1 VGQKVHPIG
10 FRLGIN
16 RTWQA
21 RWYAGRDYKTLLH
34 EDLMLRQLIMDR
46 HRNAGISMI
55 EIERASNRVTVMIH
69 TAKPGIIIGKSGTN
83 VDELRKL
90 LEAKINA
97 SSDGGNKRV
106 AVNILEV
113 RQPDL
118 SAVLVARNIAEQL
131 EKRVAFKRAMKL
143 TVQRAMQAGA
153 KGIRV
158 NVAGR
163 LGGAEMA
170 RREWERRGRVP
181 LHTLRADIDFGTAV
195 ARTTYGTIG
204 VKVWIYRGDVMPGQ
218 MRQVDAVP
226 SGERPPE
233 RRRARPGRGGR
244 DGGGHGGPQT

>member
-1 VGQKVHPIG
+1 MGHKVHPVG

-21 RWYAGRDYKTLLH
+21 RWYAGREYKTLLH
-34 EDLMLRQLIMDR
+34 EDLMLREEIFTR

-55 EIERASNRVTVMIH
+55 EIERAANRVTVMIH
-69 TAKPGIIIGKSGTN
+69 TAKPGIIIGKSGAN

-90 LEAKINA
+90 LEQKT
-97 SSDGGNKRV
+97 GKRV

-113 RQPDL
+113 RSPDL
-118 SAVLVARNIAEQL
+118 SAVLVARNVAEQL

-153 KGIRV
+153 KGIRI

-170 RREWERRGRVP
+170 RREWERKGRVP
-181 LHTLRADIDFGTAV
+181 LHTLRADIDFGTTIAK
-195 ARTTYGTIG
+195 TTYGVIG
-204 VKVWIYRGDVMPGQ
+204 VKVWIYRGDVLPGQ
-218 MRQVDAVP
+218 MRQTDAVP

-233 RRRARPGRGGR
+233 RRRTRAPRGAS
-244 DGGGHGGPQT
+244 GGAGQSGPAV

>member
-1 VGQKVHPIG
+1 MGQKVHPVG

-21 RWYAGRDYKTLLH
+21 RWYAGREYKTLLH
-34 EDLMLRQLIMDR
+34 EDLMLRALIFDR

-55 EIERASNRVTVMIH
+55 EIERAANRVTVMIH
-69 TAKPGIIIGKSGTN
+69 TAKPGIIIGKSGAN

-90 LEAKINA
+90 LEQKTA
-97 SSDGGNKRV
+97 KRV

-113 RQPDL
+113 RAPDL
-118 SAVLVARNIAEQL
+118 SGVLVARNMAEQL

-153 KGIRV
+153 KGIRI

-181 LHTLRADIDFGTAV
+181 LHTLRADIDFGTAM
-195 ARTTYGTIG
+195 ARTTYGAIG
-204 VKVWIYRGDVMPGQ
+204 VKVWIYRGDVLPGQ
-218 MRQVDAVP
+218 MRQIDAVP

-233 RRRARPGRGGR
+233 RRRARPPRGGA
-244 DGGGHGGPQT
+244 GGGAAQSGQHA

>member
-1 VGQKVHPIG
+1 MGQKVHPVG

-16 RTWQA
+16 RTWSA

-34 EDLMLRQLIMDR
+34 EDIKLRDLINVR
-46 HRNAGISMI
+46 HRNAGISLI
-55 EIERASNRVTVMIH
+55 EIERASNRVNVLIH

-83 VDELRKL
+83 VDELRKM
-90 LEAKINA
+90 LEQQT
-97 SSDGGNKRV
+97 GRRV

-113 RQPDL
+113 RHPDL

-143 TVQRAMQAGA
+143 TVQRSTQAGA

-158 NVAGR
+158 AVGGR

-181 LHTLRADIDFGTAV
+181 LHTLRADIDFGTAT
-195 ARTTYGTIG
+195 AMTTYGTIG
-204 VKVWIYRGDVMPGQ
+204 VKVWIYRGDVPQGQ
-218 MRQVDAVP
+218 MRQIDAVP
-226 SGERPPE
+226 SGDRPAADRRRPRPP
-233 RRRARPGRGGR
+233 RQ
-244 DGGGHGGPQT
+244 DGGTRAPGQG

>member
-1 VGQKVHPIG
+1 V
-10 FRLGIN
+10 N

-21 RWYAGRDYKTLLH
+21 RWFAGRDYKTLLH
-34 EDLMLRQLIMDR
+34 EDLMLRKLIMDR

-90 LEAKINA
+90 LENRINA
-97 SSDGGNKRV
+97 GSEAIKRV

-158 NVAGR
+158 DVAGR

-181 LHTLRADIDFGTAV
+181 LHTLRADIDFGTAI

-218 MRQVDAVP
+218 LRQADAVP

-233 RRRARPGRGGR
+233 RRRARPARGG
-244 DGGGHGGPQT
+244 GGGGGGQAGAQA

>member
-1 VGQKVHPIG
+1 MGQKVHPIG

-16 RTWQA
+16 RTWSA

-34 EDLMLRQLIMDR
+34 EDIKLRDLINVR
-46 HRNAGISMI
+46 HRNAGISLI
-55 EIERASNRVTVMIH
+55 EIERASNRVNVLIH

-90 LEAKINA
+90 LETQT
-97 SSDGGNKRV
+97 GRRV

-113 RQPDL
+113 RHPDL

-143 TVQRAMQAGA
+143 TVQRSTQAGA

-158 NVAGR
+158 AVGGR

-181 LHTLRADIDFGTAV
+181 LHTLRADIDFGTAT
-195 ARTTYGTIG
+195 AMTTYGTIG
-204 VKVWIYRGDVMPGQ
+204 VKVWIYRGDVPQGQ
-218 MRQVDAVP
+218 MRQIDAVP
-226 SGERPPE
+226 SGDRPVDRRRPRPP
-233 RRRARPGRGGR
+233 RQDGGRPDGGNRPGGQG
-244 DGGGHGGPQT
+244 

>member
-1 VGQKVHPIG
+1 VGHKVHPIG

-21 RWYAGRDYKTLLH
+21 RWHAERDYKVLLH
-34 EDLMLRQLIMDR
+34 EDLMLRKLIFER

-55 EIERASNRVTVMIH
+55 EIERAANRVTVMIH
-69 TAKPGIIIGKSGTN
+69 TAKPGIIIGKSGAN

-90 LEAKINA
+90 LEEKT
-97 SSDGGNKRV
+97 KRRV
-106 AVNILEV
+106 AVNILEL
-113 RQPDL
+113 RTPDL
-118 SAVLVARNIAEQL
+118 SAVLVARNVAEQL

-143 TVQRAMQAGA
+143 TVQRAVQAGA
-153 KGIRV
+153 KGIRI

-170 RREWERRGRVP
+170 RREWERKGRVP
-181 LHTLRADIDFGTAV
+181 LHTLRADIDFGTAI

-204 VKVWIYRGDVMPGQ
+204 VKVWIYRGDVLPGQ

-233 RRRARPGRGGR
+233 RRRSRPPRAAAGGA
-244 DGGGHGGPQT
+244 GPTSATA